1 MSNAITTFADNR
13 KTATLDSLT
22 LLERIASGDHDAVT
36 ECMTR
41 YGDLIWYLAKK
52 FSASSADAEDAAQ
65 EIFLELW
72 QKAKVYDRALA
83 SEETFIALVARRR
96 LIDRRRRAKAVVE
109 TVALEA
115 EHLEPVHEL
124 RMDAVELRDEAA
136 KAAACM
142 EKLSSEQ
149 RSVLTMSI
157 QQGISHASISDCL
170 KMPLGTVK
178 SFARRGL
185 LQLRD
190 CMNRNSL
197 VHAGSRPL

>member
-1 MSNAITTFADNR
+1 MSSASTTFPDNR

-22 LLERIASGDHDAVT
+22 LLERIAAGDHDAVS
-36 ECMTR
+36 ECITR

-52 FSASSADAEDAAQ
+52 FSASNADAEDATQ

-72 QKAKVYDRALA
+72 QKAIVFDRGLS
-83 SEETFIALVARRR
+83 SEETFIAMVARRR
-96 LIDRRRRAKAVVE
+96 LIDRRRRANATVE
-109 TVALEA
+109 TVAFES
-115 EHLEPVHEL
+115 EQFEPADEL
-124 RMDAVELRDEAA
+124 SMDPVELRDEAA

-142 EKLSSEQ
+142 EKLSTDQ

-157 QQGISHASISDCL
+157 QQGLPHSSISNCL